1 MMDKDD
7 RNATSLT
14 SANPTVYLQAI
25 AKGSKYQITLK
36 DASGKTIEGKQIVVK
51 FNGVTYNANTDAKGI
66 ATLTLKATK
75 TGSLNAEI
83 SFAGDDAYKA
93 SSATA
98 TVKITKE
105 ATKIT
110 AKKKTF
116 KAKAKSKKYTITLK
130 SKSGKKN
137 STMLKLL

>member
-1 MMDKDD
+1 MDKDD

-83 SFAGDDAYKA
+83 SFAGDDTYKA

-130 SKSGKKN
+130 SKSGKK
-137 STMLKLL
+137 TQQC